1 MKYLVT
7 GGAGFIGSNIV
18 ETLVHHGERV
28 RVIDNFSTGYREN
41 LSNVESKI
49 EIIEGD
55 IRSYHTVRDAVDGM
69 DFVLHQAALGS
80 VPRSIDDPITTNDVN
95 ANGTLNLLDVAK
107 DANIKRFVF
116 ASSSSIY
123 GDSLALPKNEQ
134 MIPSPISPYAVSKLS
149 AEKYS
154 YVFNKVY
161 GLETVV
167 LRYFNVFGP
176 KQSPKGAYAAIIPL
190 FIQAMLENRAP
201 TIYGDGKTSRDFTF
215 VRDVVEANLVACV
228 RENIQGKVFNIAGS
242 SQTSLN
248 ELAKII
254 VEETGYSGE
263 ITYEEERKGDV
274 RHSRA
279 DIEEARKHLGF
290 GPKMT
295 LRKGIQKIVQ
305 FEKLKRKET
314 Q

>member
-254 VEETGYSGE
+254 AEETGYSGE